1 MGAPQ
6 QLPTREQVPT
16 ALTWD
21 LTPIYADQAA
31 FDADLAQVKA
41 DLTKLPA
48 LAEAFTSSADA
59 VLAGIEGVLALYRR
73 VEKVAVYASLKSD
86 QDTGNGTYAALDDQ
100 AGSLVAKVSAAA
112 AWLEPTLVKLSP
124 AQLDTYLDEN
134 VKLRDYR
141 HFLDTIRLQKGHVL
155 SANEEALLAG
165 AGDIFDASEKTFG
178 VLNNADFDF
187 PVVQNEA
194 GDDVKL
200 SQGIYGVLIQ
210 AVKPEVRQQ
219 AFEALYQVY
228 HQFRRT
234 LASTLASQVKVHNFN
249 AQAHH
254 YPDARAAALAANQIP
269 TTVYD
274 SLVTAVDD
282 HLDLLHRYVGLRKSI
297 LGVSELH
304 MYDMYTPLTAKPKLN
319 YTYEQAQATALK
331 ALKVLGSDY
340 VKHVKTAF
348 NSRWIDVV
356 ENKGK
361 RSGAYSSGMY
371 DTAPYMLLNWQDN
384 IDNLYTLV
392 HEMGHSMHSYYTT
405 HNQPYQYGDYSIFVA
420 EIASTT
426 NENLLTNYLLAHETD
441 PQVRAYIL
449 NYYLDGF
456 KGTVY
461 RQTQFAEFEQWIHE
475 QDAQGVALTADTM
488 SDFYGRLNQ
497 RYYGDAVVSAPQI
510 ADEWARIPHFYY
522 NYYVYQYA
530 TGFAA
535 ASTLAQRVSTGDSA
549 AVQAYLG
556 YLKAGSSDF
565 PIEVMRGAGVDMTQT
580 AYLTDAFQVFADRL
594 TEFEQLVGELDAH

>member
-48 LAEAFTSSADA
+48 LAEAFTTSADT

-112 AWLEPTLVKLSP
+112 AWLEPALIKLSP
-124 AQLDTYLDEN
+124 AQLDTFLDEN

-155 SANEEALLAG
+155 SASEEALLAG
-165 AGDIFDASEKTFG
+165 AGDIFDASAKTFG

-210 AVKPEVRQQ
+210 SVKPEVRQQ
-219 AFEALYQVY
+219 AFKALYQVY

-254 YPDARAAALAANQIP
+254 YPDARAAALAGNQIP

-282 HLDLLHRYVGLRKSI
+282 HLDLLHRYVALRKSI
-297 LGVSELH
+297 LGVPELH
-304 MYDMYTPLTAKPKLN
+304 MYDMYTPLTAKPNLN
-319 YTYEQAQATALK
+319 YTYEEAQTTALK
-331 ALKVLGSDY
+331 ALSVLGSDY

-405 HNQPYQYGDYSIFVA
+405 HTQPYQYGDYSIFVA

-475 QDAQGVALTADTM
+475 QDVNGVALTADTM

-497 RYYGDAVVSAPQI
+497 RYYGDAVVSDPQI

-535 ASTLAQRVSTGDSA
+535 ASTLAQRVSTDDSA

-565 PIEVMRGAGVDMTQT
+565 PIEVMRGAGVDMTKT

-594 TEFEQLVGELDAH
+594 AEFEQLVGKVDAH